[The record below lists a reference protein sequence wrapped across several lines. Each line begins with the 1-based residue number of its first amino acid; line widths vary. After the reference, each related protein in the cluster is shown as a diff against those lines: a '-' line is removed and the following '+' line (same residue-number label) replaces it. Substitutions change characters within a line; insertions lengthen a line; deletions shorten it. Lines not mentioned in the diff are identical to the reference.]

1 MIPDGFTSLGWQL
14 QLAVSLPVFLVGLLL
29 MIVAV
34 VAISRAFVP
43 ELFVAVLL
51 VGGIAALMGGIF
63 LFAILVPFNPTY
75 WDDYRVEGHV
85 TSVSNTWTEDGGDLA
100 RTPVV
105 TLDTVDRPLV
115 IDDPRA
121 VTLDGHDVTLT
132 CTIDWH
138 YRRADAYTCRIA
150 DIKRKE

>member
-14 QLAVSLPVFLVGLLL
+14 QLAASLPVFLVGLLL

-34 VAISRAFVP
+34 VALRRGWVEGPFVGM
-43 ELFVAVLL
+43 FV
-51 VGGIAALMGGIF
+51 VGWIAALTGGIC
-63 LFAILVPFNPTY
+63 LFFILVPFNPTY
-75 WDDYRVEGHV
+75 WNDYRVEGRI
-85 TSVSNTWTEDGGDLA
+85 TSVSNTWTEDGGNLA

-115 IDDPRA
+115 IDDPRT
-121 VTLDGHDVTLT
+121 VKLEGRDVSLT

-138 YRRADAYTCRIA
+138 YRGADAYTCRLA
-150 DIKRKE
+150 DIERKE

>member
-14 QLAVSLPVFLVGLLL
+14 QLAASLPVFLVGMLL

-34 VAISRAFVP
+34 FALRRDFVP
-43 ELFVAVLL
+43 ELFVAVFL
-51 VGGIAALMGGIF
+51 VGGIAVLMGGIF
-63 LFAILVPFNPTY
+63 LFGILVPFNPNY
-75 WDDYRVEGHV
+75 WDDYRVEGRI
-85 TSVSNTWTEDGGDLA
+85 TSVSNTWTEDSGNMA

-115 IDDPRA
+115 IDDPRT
-121 VTLDGHDVTLT
+121 VKLEGRDVTLT

-138 YRRADAYTCRIA
+138 YRGADAYTCRLA
-150 DIKRKE
+150 DIKR

>member
-34 VAISRAFVP
+34 FALRRDWV
-43 ELFVAVLL
+43 ELFAFMVL
-51 VGGIAALMGGIF
+51 VGGITALMGGIS
-63 LFAILVPFNPTY
+63 LLSILVPFNPTY
-75 WDDYRVEGHV
+75 WDDYRVEGRI
-85 TSVSNTWTEDGGDLA
+85 TSVSNTWTEDSGNMA

-105 TLDTVDRPLV
+105 TLDTVDLPLV
-115 IDDPRA
+115 IDDPRT
-121 VTLDGHDVTLT
+121 VKLEGRDVSLT

-138 YRRADAYTCRIA
+138 YRAADAYTCRIA
-150 DIKRKE
+150 NIKR